1 MDINLNESNNKKD
14 QFNSNALCDICQNV
28 EGEYECQEC
37 PTFKIL
43 CPKCDLFI
51 HSMQNK
57 SKHIRQKIK
66 QNNIPNNELII
77 NDNEDID
84 KTKTN
89 NNTNKETSPITN
101 NYLEQIKGIYE
112 QDKQMILD
120 ENISL
125 QQMINSNQ
133 NLYKHKINNL
143 QNKLNEL
150 KVKNDNNLRLMKDNH
165 NMDLKQL
172 ITEKDFEINYLINN
186 NKELEKI
193 NNELKTQLNENM
205 GQYTK
210 NQSNYNDIL
219 TTLESTLNKL
229 QKENIDIKEYYENK
243 INYLIDNFNME
254 KKKLINSYELN
265 IEQLNNDY
273 NISKDKY
280 ITYLGKRDNDKLEKE
295 NEQLK
300 SKIEELNIE
309 IDNLNKRIK
318 ELLIQ
323 IEKLNEEIEYLKYK
337 GKKVPKDKNAL
348 FCFLYKSF
356 SEKFILKY
364 KLDMIIGMFMRKLE
378 KEMEIKINKLKEI
391 NENYKK
397 RIQILNEENESFKI
411 SLNQEVEKEEQTP
424 EDNNINNI
432 SNTDKKEIKVNRFSH
447 NRSSSQGGLSKFIGT
462 STRQYGIGNA
472 IITTKT
478 TQISYRKKR
487 KEGNV

>member
-280 ITYLGKRDNDKLEKE
+280 ITYLGKRDNDIEISEKE
-295 NEQLK
+295 NQSEIYKLK
-300 SKIEELNIE
+300 EKVNYLSGQVNELKNRRDELVKINNELKF
-309 IDNLNKRIK
+309 DNSNLNENFERIRKELKFETKRKELERKKANETQNNFYKAKKENKRITK
-318 ELLIQ
+318 IARTKRSQ
-323 IEKLNEEIEYLKYK
+323 SVKY
-337 GKKVPKDKNAL
+337 
-348 FCFLYKSF
+348 
-356 SEKFILKY
+356 
-364 KLDMIIGMFMRKLE
+364 
-378 KEMEIKINKLKEI
+378 
-391 NENYKK
+391 
-397 RIQILNEENESFKI
+397 
-411 SLNQEVEKEEQTP
+411 
-424 EDNNINNI
+424 
-432 SNTDKKEIKVNRFSH
+432 
-447 NRSSSQGGLSKFIGT
+447 
-462 STRQYGIGNA
+462 
-472 IITTKT
+472 
-478 TQISYRKKR
+478 
-487 KEGNV
+487 

>member
-1 MDINLNESNNKKD
+1 
-14 QFNSNALCDICQNV
+14 
-28 EGEYECQEC
+28 
-37 PTFKIL
+37 
-43 CPKCDLFI
+43 
-51 HSMQNK
+51 MQNK

-210 NQSNYNDIL
+210 DQSNYNDIL

-280 ITYLGKRDNDKLEKE
+280 ITYLGKRDNDIEISEKE
-295 NEQLK
+295 NQ
-300 SKIEELNIE
+300 
-309 IDNLNKRIK
+309 
-318 ELLIQ
+318 
-323 IEKLNEEIEYLKYK
+323 
-337 GKKVPKDKNAL
+337 
-348 FCFLYKSF
+348 
-356 SEKFILKY
+356 SE
-364 KLDMIIGMFMRKLE
+364 
-378 KEMEIKINKLKEI
+378 INKLKEKVNYLSGQVNELKNRRDELVKI
-391 NENYKK
+391 NNELKFDNSNLNENFE
-397 RIQILNEENESFKI
+397 RIR
-411 SLNQEVEKEEQTP
+411 KE
-424 EDNNINNI
+424 
-432 SNTDKKEIKVNRFSH
+432 
-447 NRSSSQGGLSKFIGT
+447 LKFET
-462 STRQYGIGNA
+462 
-472 IITTKT
+472 
-478 TQISYRKKR
+478 KR
-487 KEGNV
+487 KELERKKANETQNNFYKAKKENKRITKIARTKRSQSVKY

>member
-210 NQSNYNDIL
+210 DQSNYNDIL

-280 ITYLGKRDNDKLEKE
+280 ITYLGKRDNDIEISEKE
-295 NEQLK
+295 NQSEIYKLK
-300 SKIEELNIE
+300 EKVNYLSGQVNELKNRRDELVKINNELKFDNSKLNENFERIRKELKFETKRKELERKKANE
-309 IDNLNKRIK
+309 TQNNFYKAKKENKRITK
-318 ELLIQ
+318 IARTKRSQ
-323 IEKLNEEIEYLKYK
+323 SVKY
-337 GKKVPKDKNAL
+337 
-348 FCFLYKSF
+348 
-356 SEKFILKY
+356 
-364 KLDMIIGMFMRKLE
+364 
-378 KEMEIKINKLKEI
+378 
-391 NENYKK
+391 
-397 RIQILNEENESFKI
+397 
-411 SLNQEVEKEEQTP
+411 
-424 EDNNINNI
+424 
-432 SNTDKKEIKVNRFSH
+432 
-447 NRSSSQGGLSKFIGT
+447 
-462 STRQYGIGNA
+462 
-472 IITTKT
+472 
-478 TQISYRKKR
+478 
-487 KEGNV
+487 